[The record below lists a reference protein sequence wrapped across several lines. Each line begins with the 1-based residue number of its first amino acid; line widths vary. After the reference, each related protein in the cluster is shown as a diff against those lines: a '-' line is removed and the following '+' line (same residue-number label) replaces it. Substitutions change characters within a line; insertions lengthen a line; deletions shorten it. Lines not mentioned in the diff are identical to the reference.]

1 MLAEI
6 AERNCDTS
14 LHICALMSPSLSR
27 RDVHAGYRMPSKHIL
42 CYTVGYD
49 EGICR
54 PSTFRTTLYVVQDQ
68 DALSHDI
75 ESVTDFRSIS
85 LESLTVMRE
94 DLMKVLR
101 TIFECGENAWTR
113 AAMYCTSMVCEL
125 YCSVPYGCVVT
136 PWRFRMIRFLS

>member
-1 MLAEI
+1 
-6 AERNCDTS
+6 
-14 LHICALMSPSLSR
+14 
-27 RDVHAGYRMPSKHIL
+27 MPSKHIL

-101 TIFECGENAWTR
+101 TIFECGEDAWTR
-113 AAMYCTSMVCEL
+113 TAMYCIVCIVL
-125 YCSVPYGCVVT
+125 
-136 PWRFRMIRFLS
+136 